1 MGRMADT
8 LITMLPLIAFLG
20 LFGVFALREGGVR
33 PEAWRALLA
42 VLACAAVVGLII
54 MLQA

>member
-33 PEAWRALLA
+33 PDAWRALLA